1 MIVNLIR
8 RIFARLFRDRMCLP
22 LFATLG
28 LNFLTYN
35 ISRLWTAGRH
45 HFDYTTAIDHMIP
58 VLPWTTTIYLGSF
71 LFWGINYII
80 GFMQEDD
87 EAYRFLSSD
96 LIAKFCCL
104 VIFIALPTTNI
115 RPEITGTGFF
125 DEVLRFIYSIDA
137 ADNLLPSIHCL
148 TSHFCCI
155 AVRKNNHIPDW
166 YKVFSHIFALLI
178 YISTLTTRQH
188 VLVDV
193 FAGVLLAEAAYHI
206 TAKTGFAAFYRR
218 LFNKGR
224 SQNV

>member
-1 MIVNLIR
+1 MIISLIK

-45 HFDYTTAIDHMIP
+45 HFDYTTAIDNMIP
-58 VLPWTTTIYLGSF
+58 ILPWTTTIYLASF
-71 LFWGINYII
+71 LFWGINYTI
-80 GFMQEDD
+80 GIMQKDN
-87 EAYRFLSSD
+87 EAYHFFSAD
-96 LIAKFCCL
+96 LVAKFCCL
-104 VIFIALPTTNI
+104 IVFIALPTTNI

-125 DEVLRFIYSIDA
+125 DGVLRFIYSIDA

-148 TSHFCCI
+148 TSRFCCI
-155 AVRKNNHIPDW
+155 AVRNNDRIPKW
-166 YKVFSHIFALLI
+166 YKVFSYIFALLI

-193 FAGVLLAEAAYHI
+193 FAGVLLADAAYYL
-206 TAKTGFAAFYRR
+206 TGKTGFADFYRR